1 MFQELFSYSPED
13 ISQFVWFETSLL
25 GFPEPLHSEIRFP
38 PHYVSIVP
46 VLVDQMVGERPSFPH
61 HLMIRVRT
69 DGGGERENIHVGDKM
84 RIRI

>member
-13 ISQFVWFETSLL
+13 ISQFVWFETSLH

-38 PHYVSIVP
+38 AHYVSIVP
-46 VLVDQMVGERPSFPH
+46 VLVDQMVGE
-61 HLMIRVRT
+61 RVRT